1 MVELRTV
8 PVLTAVFGAF
18 TMLEQP
24 PRPVTM
30 RAKKHAF
37 AKTDGIRLKRKGFSA
52 VSSERVSFKRCQD
65 AARMGTSREVARM
78 ATCREAVRMGTRLE
92 VARMGT
98 RLEVARMGTRREAA
112 HMAVSRELIR
122 SRHQRAVA
130 GRIQPLEPHNLAHKM
145 RRESQPFRQTR
156 K

>member
-78 ATCREAVRMGTRLE
+78 
-92 VARMGT
+92 
-98 RLEVARMGTRREAA
+98 GTRREAA

-122 SRHQRAVA
+122 SRHQ
-130 GRIQPLEPHNLAHKM
+130 
-145 RRESQPFRQTR
+145 
-156 K
+156 

>member
-8 PVLTAVFGAF
+8 PVLTALFGAF

-30 RAKKHAF
+30 RAKKQAF
-37 AKTDGIRLKRKGFSA
+37 AKTDGIRLKRKVFSA
-52 VSSERVSFKRCQD
+52 VSSERVSVKRCRD
-65 AARMGTSREVARM
+65 AAHMGTSREA
-78 ATCREAVRMGTRLE
+78 
-92 VARMGT
+92 ARMG
-98 RLEVARMGTRREAA
+98 
-112 HMAVSRELIR
+112 VSPELIR
-122 SRHQRAVA
+122 SRRQRAVA
-130 GRIQPLEPHNLAHKM
+130 GRIQPPEPHNLAHKM

>member
-78 ATCREAVRMGTRLE
+78 
-92 VARMGT
+92 
-98 RLEVARMGTRREAA
+98 GTRREAA

-122 SRHQRAVA
+122 SRHQRVVA
-130 GRIQPLEPHNLAHKM
+130 GRIQPLEPHNLSHKM

>member
-8 PVLTAVFGAF
+8 PVLTALFGAF

-30 RAKKHAF
+30 RAKKQAF
-37 AKTDGIRLKRKGFSA
+37 AKTDGIRLKRKVFSA
-52 VSSERVSFKRCQD
+52 VSSERVSVKRCRD
-65 AARMGTSREVARM
+65 AAHMGTSREVARM
-78 ATCREAVRMGTRLE
+78 GRRREAV
-92 VARMGT
+92 
-98 RLEVARMGTRREAA
+98 RMGTRREAA
-112 HMAVSRELIR
+112 HMAVSPELIR
-122 SRHQRAVA
+122 SRRQRAVA
-130 GRIQPLEPHNLAHKM
+130 GRIQPPEPHNLAHKM

>member
-8 PVLTAVFGAF
+8 PVLTALFGAF

-30 RAKKHAF
+30 RAKKQAF
-37 AKTDGIRLKRKGFSA
+37 AKTDGIRLKRKVFSA
-52 VSSERVSFKRCQD
+52 VSSERVSVKRCRD

-78 ATCREAVRMGTRLE
+78 GRRREAVRMGTR
-92 VARMGT
+92 R
-98 RLEVARMGTRREAA
+98 EVARMGTRREAA
-112 HMAVSRELIR
+112 HMAVSPELIR
-122 SRHQRAVA
+122 SRRQRAVA
-130 GRIQPLEPHNLAHKM
+130 GRIQPPEPHNLAHKM

>member
-1 MVELRTV
+1 MFELRTV

-52 VSSERVSFKRCQD
+52 VSSERISFKRCQD

-78 ATCREAVRMGTRLE
+78 ATCRQAVRMGTRLE
-92 VARMGT
+92 VARMGSGQA
-98 RLEVARMGTRREAA
+98 L
-112 HMAVSRELIR
+112 
-122 SRHQRAVA
+122 
-130 GRIQPLEPHNLAHKM
+130 
-145 RRESQPFRQTR
+145 TR
-156 K
+156 KGSP